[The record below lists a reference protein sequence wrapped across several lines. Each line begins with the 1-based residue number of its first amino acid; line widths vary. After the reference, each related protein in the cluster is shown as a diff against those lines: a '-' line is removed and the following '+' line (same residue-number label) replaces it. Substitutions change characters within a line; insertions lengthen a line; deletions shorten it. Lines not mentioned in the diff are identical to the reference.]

1 MGPVVGSNTDKVSD
15 EAGGPT
21 YLLCKHN
28 ISPNHNHLSRRGC
41 PPLYVL
47 AAGRLDDNAGEET
60 YQHLIWTQTT
70 SSEAIV
76 LGSKV
81 ILCSAGEKRGNE
93 AAVQK
98 TGRSTCTYCICWGPA
113 TAENQALCT
122 AENFAN
128 TVIQLPSNNLDT
140 ERHSLQLQACELKFR
155 DDLTVR
161 PDPPRSSASKITMDQ
176 APSLLFLPTV
186 GWRLLLL
193 AFVGCSGEVV
203 FDPSTP
209 AVAVAETDQ
218 LDSVSFATPEGV
230 EHNGDGVRKASL
242 MVPRWSA
249 DDACHK
255 WWWWW
260 WSR

>member
-15 EAGGPT
+15 KAGGPT

-28 ISPNHNHLSRRGC
+28 ISPNHNHFSRRGC

-47 AAGRLDDNAGEET
+47 AAGRLDGNTGEET
-60 YQHLIWTQTT
+60 YQHLIW
-70 SSEAIV
+70 AC
-76 LGSKV
+76 SKV

-98 TGRSTCTYCICWGPA
+98 TGRSTCTYCICWGK
-113 TAENQALCT
+113 
-122 AENFAN
+122 
-128 TVIQLPSNNLDT
+128 SY
-140 ERHSLQLQACELKFR
+140 
-155 DDLTVR
+155 
-161 PDPPRSSASKITMDQ
+161 SAAQQQSRYRAPFVAIIGISQ
-176 APSLLFLPTV
+176 PSLPLDLAGCLALLIFVYCALAHGISIPVPTFHYVAWARSGTRGPDCGLAAAFV
-186 GWRLLLL
+186 G
-193 AFVGCSGEVV
+193 FVGCSGEVV

-249 DDACHK
+249 DYACHK
-255 WWWWW
+255 WWWW
-260 WSR
+260 SR

>member
-15 EAGGPT
+15 KAGGPT
-21 YLLCKHN
+21 YLPAVQSTSINIHGIIPRARHN

-47 AAGRLDDNAGEET
+47 AAGRLDGNTGEET
-60 YQHLIWTQTT
+60 YQHLIWVSLVQYLCKG
-70 SSEAIV
+70 
-76 LGSKV
+76 LG
-81 ILCSAGEKRGNE
+81 IGNE

-98 TGRSTCTYCICWGPA
+98 TGRN
-113 TAENQALCT
+113 AEKC
-122 AENFAN
+122 
-128 TVIQLPSNNLDT
+128 S
-140 ERHSLQLQACELKFR
+140 
-155 DDLTVR
+155 
-161 PDPPRSSASKITMDQ
+161 PDCGLA
-176 APSLLFLPTV
+176 AAFV
-186 GWRLLLL
+186 G
-193 AFVGCSGEVV
+193 FVGCSGEVV

-249 DDACHK
+249 DYACHK
-255 WWWWW
+255 WWWW
-260 WSR
+260 SR

>member
-15 EAGGPT
+15 KAGGPT
-21 YLLCKHN
+21 YL
-28 ISPNHNHLSRRGC
+28 PAVQRC

-47 AAGRLDDNAGEET
+47 AAGRLDGNTGEET

-98 TGRSTCTYCICWGPA
+98 TGRSTCTYCICWGKSREPG
-113 TAENQALCT
+113 TLYCRKLC
-122 AENFAN
+122 
-128 TVIQLPSNNLDT
+128 QYSY
-140 ERHSLQLQACELKFR
+140 
-155 DDLTVR
+155 
-161 PDPPRSSASKITMDQ
+161 SAAQQQSRYRAPFVAIIGISQ
-176 APSLLFLPTV
+176 PSLPLDLAGCLALLIFVYCALAHGISIPVPTFHYVAWARSGTRGPDCGLAAAFV
-186 GWRLLLL
+186 G
-193 AFVGCSGEVV
+193 FVGCSGEVV

-249 DDACHK
+249 DYACHK
-255 WWWWW
+255 WWWW
-260 WSR
+260 SR